1 MNGKVLNIITIVLL
15 FLKLFK
21 VLAISWWLVLTPT
34 FIWLALALIGLI
46 IVAAIANKANN
57 IINIVSKSFDDDEL

>member
-1 MNGKVLNIITIVLL
+1 MKPGVLNIITIVLV

-34 FIWLALALIGLI
+34 FIWLGLALIGLI
-46 IVAAIANKANN
+46 IVVAIADKAND
-57 IINIVSKSFDDDEL
+57 IINTVSKSLDDEL

>member
-1 MNGKVLNIITIVLL
+1 MKVEILNGITIVLV

-34 FIWLALALIGLI
+34 FIWLGLVLIGLI
-46 IVAAIANKANN
+46 IVVAIADKAND
-57 IINIVSKSFDDDEL
+57 IINIASKSDDEL

>member
-1 MNGKVLNIITIVLL
+1 MKAGVLNIITIVLV

-34 FIWLALALIGLI
+34 FIWLGLALIGLI
-46 IVAAIANKANN
+46 ISVF
-57 IINIVSKSFDDDEL
+57 IIGTATKLIDKFDDFDS

>member
-1 MNGKVLNIITIVLL
+1 MKVGILNGITIVLV

-34 FIWLALALIGLI
+34 FIWLGLALIGLI
-46 IVAAIANKANN
+46 IVVAIADKAND
-57 IINIVSKSFDDDEL
+57 IINTASKSLDDEL

>member
-1 MNGKVLNIITIVLL
+1 MKAGVLNIITIVLV

-34 FIWLALALIGLI
+34 FIWLGLALIGLI
-46 IVAAIANKANN
+46 ISVF
-57 IINIVSKSFDDDEL
+57 IIGTATKFIDKFDDFDS

>member
-1 MNGKVLNIITIVLL
+1 MKAGVLNIITIVLV

-34 FIWLALALIGLI
+34 FIWLGLALIGLI
-46 IVAAIANKANN
+46 IVVAIADKAND
-57 IINIVSKSFDDDEL
+57 IINTVSKSLDDEL

>member
-1 MNGKVLNIITIVLL
+1 MKVGILNVITIVLV

-34 FIWLALALIGLI
+34 FIWLGLALIGLI
-46 IVAAIANKANN
+46 IVVVIADKAND
-57 IINIVSKSFDDDEL
+57 IINTVSKSLDDEL

>member
-1 MNGKVLNIITIVLL
+1 MKAGVLNVITIVLV

-34 FIWLALALIGLI
+34 FIWLGLALIGLI
-46 IVAAIANKANN
+46 IVVAIADKAND
-57 IINIVSKSFDDDEL
+57 IINTVSKSLDDEL

>member
-1 MNGKVLNIITIVLL
+1 MKVEILNGITIVLV

-34 FIWLALALIGLI
+34 FIWLGLTLISLI
-46 IVAAIANKANN
+46 IVVAIADKAND
-57 IINIVSKSFDDDEL
+57 IINTASKSLDDEL

>member
-1 MNGKVLNIITIVLL
+1 MKAGVLNIITIVLV

-34 FIWLALALIGLI
+34 FIWLGLALIGLI
-46 IVAAIANKANN
+46 IVVAIADKAND
-57 IINIVSKSFDDDEL
+57 IINIVSKSLDDEL

>member
-1 MNGKVLNIITIVLL
+1 MKVGILNGITIVLV

-34 FIWLALALIGLI
+34 FIWLGLALIGLI
-46 IVAAIANKANN
+46 IVVAIADEAND
-57 IINIVSKSFDDDEL
+57 IINTVSKSLDDEL